1 MGVQWTGRRWI
12 VKGDRAADGARG
24 WGRWRAIAIAAVAA
38 LGLLLGLTACG
49 IPQVQ
54 AEDRLFLS
62 ALGAELL
69 DAVVL
74 DAPPIA
80 GVPVGGLSALVYDR
94 SRDRFLALSD
104 DRSDRG
110 PARFYTLAMA
120 LDRGT
125 DGGADA
131 PKIRRV
137 RVEGVTTLR
146 DRDGQPFAAGRI
158 DPEGLALSP
167 RQTLFISS
175 EGDTRN
181 GIDPFIGEFDRT
193 TGQLLKTLP
202 LPPYYLPQR
211 DEAADGTPPDA
222 PTRGILNNL
231 GFESLTTWPP
241 GDRASAVEPF
251 RLFTATESNLAQDLD
266 PNRPPDQRDQPPD
279 QRDQPP
285 AMPQARFL
293 HFLIGDGPPLPVS
306 EHLYPLDP
314 TPEDAIANG
323 LVELLA
329 IDGGGH
335 FLSLERT
342 FSLESGYGV
351 KLFQVAMGAATDTAG
366 YGTYVGAGS
375 AIAPARKR
383 LLLDLTAA
391 AAQLGTPLFNL
402 EGMAIGPRLPDGSAS
417 LWLIADNNFQPFE
430 QTQILLLKLTGY
442 QSR

>member
-1 MGVQWTGRRWI
+1 
-12 VKGDRAADGARG
+12 VKGRGMARG
-24 WGRWRAIAIAAVAA
+24 WGRSVATWVTAIAIC
-38 LGLLLGLTACG
+38 LGISLGLTACS

-54 AEDRLFLS
+54 AEDRLFVNDL
-62 ALGAELL
+62 AAEWV
-69 DAVVL
+69 DAVTL
-74 DAPPIA
+74 ERQAIA
-80 GVPVGGLSALVYDR
+80 GVPVGGLSALAYDR

-104 DRSDRG
+104 TRGDRG
-110 PARFYTLAMA
+110 PARFYTLA
-120 LDRGT
+120 LEFDRGP
-125 DGGADA
+125 DGDGDA

-137 RVEGVTTLR
+137 RVESATALS
-146 DRDGQPFAAGRI
+146 DRDGQPFPAGSV

-167 RQTLFISS
+167 RQTVFIAS
-175 EGDTRN
+175 EGDVRN
-181 GIDPFIGEFDRT
+181 GIDPFIGEFDRA

-202 LPPYYLPQR
+202 LPPYYLPNPA
-211 DEAADGTPPDA
+211 DAAPDA
-222 PTRGILNNL
+222 PPRGILNNL
-231 GFESLTTWPP
+231 GFEALTVWPP

-266 PNRPPDQRDQPPD
+266 PNLPPDQRDRPPT
-279 QRDQPP
+279 Q
-285 AMPQARFL
+285 PQARFL

-323 LVELLA
+323 LVELVA

-391 AAQLGTPLFNL
+391 ATQRNLDLFNL
-402 EGMAIGPRLPDGSAS
+402 EGMAIGPRFPDGSPS
-417 LWLIADNNFQPFE
+417 LWLIADDNFQPFE
-430 QTQILLLKLTGY
+430 QTQLVLLKLTGY
-442 QSR
+442 RPG